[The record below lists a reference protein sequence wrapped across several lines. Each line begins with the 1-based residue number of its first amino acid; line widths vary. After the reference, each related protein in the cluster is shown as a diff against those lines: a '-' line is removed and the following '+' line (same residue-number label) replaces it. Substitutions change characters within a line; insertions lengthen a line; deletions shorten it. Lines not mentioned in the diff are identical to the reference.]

1 MKYNLLFTSLALIAS
16 ANYATETINLKRGKS
31 YLIKL
36 ESNPTTGYMWEL
48 TGLEHV
54 NNVQI
59 EELHFKAPNP
69 HLIGSGGVQSWNI
82 TGYCK
87 GSTRFLCLNTNNPG
101 NLILEKTEVFDFVIE

>member
-87 GSTRFLCLNTNNPG
+87 GSTRLTFEYKQPWESHS
-101 NLILEKTEVFDFVIE
+101 EKTEVFDFVIE